1 MLFMCGSCRGI
12 RRLCVAVH
20 LDHFVCYWNIHSVLV
35 HLLHPEIW
43 PRHLAAQGTAVM
55 ADEAPAQ
62 DAPRDFQSLRSLII
76 DRRQTLPKRLL
87 QVAAYALDNPDD
99 IAFGTA
105 SSIASAA
112 DVQPSTLVRFAQHLG
127 YEGFS
132 DIQQVFRERLRE
144 RTSTYEER
152 LATLR
157 SGTAADHKEA
167 AILDGFLNAAS
178 KSISELSHSV
188 EPASLAEAVE
198 ILSRAGTVFLLA
210 QRRSYP
216 ISTYMAYAFGKLKV
230 RSLLIGSPAGIDPEM
245 LAMAGPQ
252 DAAIAV
258 SFSPYASATVDHAR
272 QLAGQ
277 AVPIV
282 AITDSA
288 FSPLAE
294 YAKVWFEVAEADYAG
309 FRSLSAT
316 MALAMALTVSVAER
330 RRQGR
335 RRG

>member
-1 MLFMCGSCRGI
+1 MS
-12 RRLCVAVH
+12 
-20 LDHFVCYWNIHSVLV
+20 
-35 HLLHPEIW
+35 
-43 PRHLAAQGTAVM
+43 
-55 ADEAPAQ
+55 DEAPAPET
-62 DAPRDFQSLRSLII
+62 PRDFQSLRSLII
-76 DRRQTLPKRLL
+76 ERRQSLPKRLL

-112 DVQPSTLVRFAQHLG
+112 EVQPSTLVRFAQHLG
-127 YEGFS
+127 YDGFS

-144 RTSTYEER
+144 RTSSYEER
-152 LATLR
+152 LAALR
-157 SGTAADHKEA
+157 SGTGADHKEA
-167 AILDGFLNAAS
+167 AILDGFLNAAGQ
-178 KSISELSHSV
+178 SIAGLAHSI
-188 EPASLAEAVE
+188 EPANLAEAVE
-198 ILSRAGTVFLLA
+198 ILSRAGTLYLIA

-216 ISTYMAYAFGKLKV
+216 ISSYMAYAFGKLKV
-230 RSLLIGSPAGIDPEM
+230 RSLLIGSPAGIDQEV
-245 LAMAGPQ
+245 LSMAGPQ

-258 SFSPYASATVDHAR
+258 SFSPYASATIDHAR

-294 YAKVWFEVAEADYAG
+294 YAKVWFEVAEADFSG

-330 RRQGR
+330 RRQGK